1 MGNCQWFTILKD
13 KYAYLPGKRSPFR
26 STAFSG
32 QKSNSNS
39 RGDHIY
45 VCYTDRKLS
54 FVPHLTYVKK
64 KGLKALNIFKVIR
77 NIEWG
82 AALIDLYN
90 CVWVSIFRR
99 NVNIQLF
106 SIITYI
112 YECIRAGRI
121 VSKVICQ
128 CISNVIYQP
137 LTDN

>member
-26 STAFSG
+26 STAFS
-32 QKSNSNS
+32 NSNS
-39 RGDHIY
+39 RGDQISGG
-45 VCYTDRKLS
+45 YTDRKLS
-54 FVPHLTYVKK
+54 FVPLLTYVKK
-64 KGLKALNIFKVIR
+64 KGLKVLNILKVIR

-99 NVNIQLF
+99 KVNILLF

-112 YECIRAGRI
+112 YECIRAVRI
-121 VSKVICQ
+121 MRKVNCQ
-128 CISNVIYQP
+128 RISNVTYQS
-137 LTDN
+137 LIDN